1 LGQPQIDDF
10 ASKKLPIDLLGL
22 CECGDKNKA
31 KLMAAGVGN
40 TMALLS
46 VYIYEC
52 GEDRDAFTAWLLR
65 NGIGETPPNTE
76 GRRNE
81 KYAAL
86 IHAWA
91 NQHQTT
97 IAAVKAAFRALN

>member
-52 GEDRDAFTAWLLR
+52 GEDRDAFTAWLL
-65 NGIGETPPNTE
+65 NIGIGQTPPNTE
-76 GRRNE
+76 SKRNE

-91 NQHQTT
+91 TNNQTKMDT
-97 IAAVKAAFRALN
+97 IKAAFE

>member
-1 LGQPQIDDF
+1 LF
-10 ASKKLPIDLLGL
+10 AAELMPIDL
-22 CECGDKNKA
+22 EKINQCGKANKA
-31 KLMAAGVGN
+31 KFMAAGVRN

-52 GEDRDAFTAWLLR
+52 GEDRDVFAAWLLDI
-65 NGIGETPPNTE
+65 GIGQTDDGQGNKTPGE
-76 GRRNE
+76 GMRNE

-91 NQHQTT
+91 TLNQTK
-97 IAAVKAAFRALN
+97 IAAMKAAFN